1 LQLSTFQQQKFG
13 VDAVYKLFP
22 EYIIL
27 KVNDFNRWSKVPL
40 EQWAYFLANT
50 EIPEDAN
57 APSLQEARE
66 KLLFAKMSRD
76 EQIAYRRYID
86 DRVILAD
93 QIVTARG
100 EGRLEGHAEGH
111 AQGLAEGERKGH
123 FSVARNLEAMGLSD
137 EDIVRAT
144 GLSPE
149 EVEQL

>member
-1 LQLSTFQQQKFG
+1 MLPFLCVCVLQLSAFQQQKFG

-40 EQWAYFLANT
+40 EQWCYFLANT

-57 APSLQEARE
+57 APGLQEARQ

-100 EGRLEGHAEGH
+100 EGKLEGRAEGREE
-111 AQGLAEGERKGH
+111 GREEGRAEGREEGRAEGRK
-123 FSVARNLEAMGLSD
+123 EGLK
-137 EDIVRAT
+137 E
-144 GLSPE
+144 
-149 EVEQL
+149 